1 VSDDERDLPL
11 SPRAFEAIGRL
22 AVACTYLDARFTEI
36 IATLSGLHILDALKI
51 VHHQQFASKHST
63 LCALLSGSD
72 ESQKP
77 DGDMMRTINRAKEI
91 YDFRSAL
98 VHGYFTSHDGK
109 HYYVRFDARGRL
121 KRRKVEFSSDEA
133 LRLADEAFALSA
145 WLDRARERY
154 LSIS

>member
-1 VSDDERDLPL
+1 MSDDERDLPL
-11 SPRAFEAIGRL
+11 SPQAFEAIGRL
-22 AVACTYLDARFTEI
+22 AIACTYLDARFTEL
-36 IATLSGLHILDALKI
+36 IAALAGLHILDALKI

-63 LCALLSGSD
+63 LCALLNGSD
-72 ESQKP
+72 EGEKP
-77 DGDMMRTINRAKEI
+77 DEDMMRTINRAKEL

-98 VHGYFTSHDGK
+98 VHGYFTSEDEK

-133 LRLADEAFALSA
+133 LRLADEAFALAA
-145 WLDRARERY
+145 WLGLARERY